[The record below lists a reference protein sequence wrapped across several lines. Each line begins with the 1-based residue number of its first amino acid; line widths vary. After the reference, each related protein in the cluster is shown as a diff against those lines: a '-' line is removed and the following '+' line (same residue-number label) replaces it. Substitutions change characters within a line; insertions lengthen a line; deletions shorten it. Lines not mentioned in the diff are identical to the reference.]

1 MNNLSSGN
9 NSAATD
15 LNKAAAVLALGAIF
29 AAGSAY
35 LASRHHRRT
44 GPHDSAPGR
53 THRRSFGEYEVVG
66 KTVTINRPRSELYA
80 FWRDFQN
87 LPKFMENIE
96 NVQLTGKEGRAVWT
110 IRAPAGQSVEIE
122 TEVVQERKNEL
133 IAWRSVKGSE
143 IETEGRVKFRDAP
156 ANRGTWVEAIV
167 AYKPPGGTIGKM
179 IAKLFAREPEIQA
192 RRDLKRL
199 KMFME
204 TGEIADAR
212 HYEERSE

>member
-1 MNNLSSGN
+1 
-9 NSAATD
+9 
-15 LNKAAAVLALGAIF
+15 
-29 AAGSAY
+29 
-35 LASRHHRRT
+35 
-44 GPHDSAPGR
+44 
-53 THRRSFGEYEVVG
+53 
-66 KTVTINRPRSELYA
+66 
-80 FWRDFQN
+80 
-87 LPKFMENIE
+87 MENIE

-179 IAKLFAREPEIQA
+179 IAKLFAREPKIQA

>member
-1 MNNLSSGN
+1 MNNLSSGS
-9 NSAATD
+9 NSAGID
-15 LNKAAAVLALGAIF
+15 PNKAAAVLALGAIF

-53 THRRSFGEYEVVG
+53 TQRRSFGEYEVVG

-179 IAKLFAREPEIQA
+179 IAKLFAREPKIQA